1 MSSLEITQTLHY
13 KKYRLFIQKM
23 LLKALQDNNRDNVQ
37 RYKAALTQVDVW
49 FQEDTS
55 QFTLPPEQNSWWP
68 KDTGDVTGTESAA
81 TTGSATGSGGSSS
94 STMSSSTNMSDKERL
109 KNADKRYRQLETEKD
124 AEIAALQRLLT
135 TNARTDQI
143 EQQLA
148 SMTAERN
155 RLQQEKVYQEGAL
168 QQQENDIDE
177 LRANNNLHLSTLEKQ
192 YETQKDENATL
203 RDQLKK
209 MKQEEAVRKA
219 GRKGARAAAA
229 AAPLLPYSN
238 LTKGLK
244 DANRKL
250 NQLLSGPLETIMKK
264 LDELHVTI
272 NDEENKNEEE
282 NTEENNNEEENN
294 EEENT
299 EEEQTGET
307 VQNAVPP

>member
-1 MSSLEITQTLHY
+1 MSS
-13 KKYRLFIQKM
+13 
-23 LLKALQDNNRDNVQ
+23 ALIIEVQ
-37 RYKAALTQVDVW
+37 RVKAQALSLKQALECITNDPSRPHSLESFAPLRAHQKNV
-49 FQEDTS
+49 EDTNYIW
-55 QFTLPPEQNSWWP
+55 EVN
-68 KDTGDVTGTESAA
+68 GDDDGIGIEGGVG
-81 TTGSATGSGGSSS
+81 GGGGGIGGGLGGGGGSSS
-94 STMSSSTNMSDKERL
+94 STMSSSTNISDKKRL
-109 KNADKRYRQLETEKD
+109 ENAVKNYRQLEQDKD

-155 RLQQEKVYQEGAL
+155 RLQQEKVYQEGEL
-168 QQQENDIDE
+168 QQQGNDIGE
-177 LRANNNLHLSTLEKQ
+177 LRANNLHLSTLEKQ